1 MRTKPTMSKRMLRS
15 VLVAA
20 FSAVVAFGALNGLG
34 TAQGEGRVSSVES
47 VAAVPAASVSAN
59 AEATTSD
66 TIWS

>member
-1 MRTKPTMSKRMLRS
+1 MSKRMLRS

-34 TAQGEGRVSSVES
+34 TAQGDERVGSVES
-47 VAAVPAASVSAN
+47 VAEVPAASVSAN

>member
-1 MRTKPTMSKRMLRS
+1 M
-15 VLVAA
+15 LVAA

-34 TAQGEGRVSSVES
+34 TAQGDERVGSVES
-47 VAAVPAASVSAN
+47 VAEVPAASVGAN